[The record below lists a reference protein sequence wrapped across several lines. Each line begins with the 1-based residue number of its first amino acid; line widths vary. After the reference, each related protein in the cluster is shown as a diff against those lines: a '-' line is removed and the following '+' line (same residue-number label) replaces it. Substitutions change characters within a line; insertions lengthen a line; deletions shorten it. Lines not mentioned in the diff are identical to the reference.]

1 MGKIRVQNVSKK
13 FEEVLAVNDF
23 NIEIDDG
30 EFVALVGPS
39 GCGKTTTLRML
50 AGLEKTS
57 GGRIFIDD
65 KDVTHELAKDRN
77 IAMVF
82 QNYALY
88 PHMTVR
94 QNVGFSLKMQ
104 KLQKTEMNRR
114 IDRAADLMGLKEYL
128 DRLPKQLSGGQR
140 QRVAVCR
147 AIVREPAAFLFDEP
161 LSNLDAKLRVSARSE
176 IRALQQELNT
186 TSVYVTHDQ
195 VEAMSMS
202 DRIVVMD
209 QGKIQQIADPISLYE
224 KPQNTFVASFIGS
237 PSMNLHKIDLSND
250 YDDSNSRE
258 GALSLTKKLHQY
270 GKKNIVVGV
279 RPEHFELGKSSHKGL
294 GLTGK
299 ISQLEILGGETL
311 VHLKTGNGQVW
322 QIKSPGHPNLLVGQT
337 LEVHALS
344 EYIHFFDPET
354 NLRLK
359 KILER

>member
-1 MGKIRVQNVSKK
+1 MLQ
-13 FEEVLAVNDF
+13 
-23 NIEIDDG
+23 IEP
-30 EFVALVGPS
+30 L
-39 GCGKTTTLRML
+39 L
-50 AGLEKTS
+50 
-57 GGRIFIDD
+57 
-65 KDVTHELAKDRN
+65 
-77 IAMVF
+77 
-82 QNYALY
+82 
-88 PHMTVR
+88 
-94 QNVGFSLKMQ
+94 
-104 KLQKTEMNRR
+104 NRR
-114 IDRAADLMGLKEYL
+114 PAE
-128 DRLPKQLSGGQR
+128 LSGGQR
-140 QRVAVCR
+140 QRVAIGR
-147 AIVREPAAFLFDEP
+147 ALVRDVDVFLFDEP

-258 GALSLTKKLHQY
+258 GALLLTKKLHQY
-270 GKKNIVVGV
+270 GKKNVVVGV

-359 KILER
+359 KILHR

>member
-13 FEEVLAVNDF
+13 FDEVLAVNDF

-57 GGRIFIDD
+57 GGRILIDD

-258 GALSLTKKLHQY
+258 GAMLLTKKLHQY
-270 GKKNIVVGV
+270 GKKNVVVGV

-359 KILER
+359 KI

>member
-13 FEEVLAVNDF
+13 FDEVLAVNDF

-57 GGRIFIDD
+57 GGRILIDD

-258 GALSLTKKLHQY
+258 GALLLTKKLHQY
-270 GKKNIVVGV
+270 GKKNVVVGV

-359 KILER
+359 KI

>member
-13 FEEVLAVNDF
+13 FDEVLAVNDF

-57 GGRIFIDD
+57 GGRILIDD

-258 GALSLTKKLHQY
+258 GALLLTKKLHQY
-270 GKKNIVVGV
+270 GKKNVVVGV
-279 RPEHFELGKSSHKGL
+279 RPEHFELGESSHKGL

-359 KILER
+359 KI